1 MQLKTRKQYLLSGG
15 RSRRM
20 KELPEKEVLAQLEE
34 AYALATVALT
44 RAQKLYIIMGPLD
57 MRGLLGAATVIGCLK
72 YGAGVCGVHVSNPA
86 AEVFLKDGSLN
97 DGPDDEAFLLSLRR
111 SLKTARGAYPP
122 VALAEIKNTS
132 SS

>member
-1 MQLKTRKQYLLSGG
+1 
-15 RSRRM
+15 M

-34 AYALATVALT
+34 AYARATVALT
-44 RAQKLYIIMGPLD
+44 RAQKLCIIMGPLD
-57 MRGLLGAATVIGCLK
+57 MRGLVGAATVIGCLK

-111 SLKTARGAYPP
+111 SLKTARGRIHRSPW
-122 VALAEIKNTS
+122 LKFTKNTS
-132 SS
+132 PR